1 MIVAAAA
8 GRVALLV
15 AEVVG
20 QLRPLRDP
28 KSKWI
33 AANSQHRS
41 QIQRKHYVGWKD
53 DQDDESHL
61 PSVGAASTASQKRGP
76 GHRAASALRRYSM
89 GNYDNFIKL

>member
-28 KSKWI
+28 ESKWI
-33 AANSQHRS
+33 TANSQHRS

-53 DQDDESHL
+53 DQDDELSHL
-61 PSVGAASTASQKRGP
+61 PSVGAASQLPRKRDAP
-76 GHRAASALRRYSM
+76 ATEQRRRY
-89 GNYDNFIKL
+89 GATRWGTTITL